1 MNAEVNYTVNNFN
14 KTMGNFM
21 KSPQKNLPIIKKKIM
36 TKNKSEVNNDELN
49 KNFRINTDD
58 KDFEIDDEQ
67 VQIPT
72 SPKITKII
80 KKK

>member
-1 MNAEVNYTVNNFN
+1 
-14 KTMGNFM
+14 
-21 KSPQKNLPIIKKKIM
+21 M